1 MTDSCYVGISGFP
14 LQNKDKTAWTN
25 IRREG
30 HPVTHPTWAII
41 IGILILKCRAP
52 QWILASVSTFWMCC
66 VIIFVQEEIP
76 NPCYKQTKNM
86 SGKSGRSNRL
96 LVMICRIGVI
106 IPVRKLEFSGMNIEK
121 TVENIP

>member
-41 IGILILKCRAP
+41 IGILILKCRAQ
-52 QWILASVSTFWMCC
+52 QWILASVSTFLDVLCNHFC
-66 VIIFVQEEIP
+66 AGRD
-76 NPCYKQTKNM
+76 
-86 SGKSGRSNRL
+86 SKSL
-96 LVMICRIGVI
+96 LQANKKH
-106 IPVRKLEFSGMNIEK
+106 VRKKWEK
-121 TVENIP
+121 